1 MTVPPKLVDRLA
13 EAFRSG
19 PLTAAVLHKGEIAF
33 MGSVKECMMFK
44 LSNPNIPRF
53 KLVYLK
59 KVFEAD
65 KAEV

>member
-1 MTVPPKLVDRLA
+1 MTVTRKITDQLA
-13 EAFRSG
+13 ESFREG
-19 PLTAAVLHKGEIAF
+19 PLTACILYKGDIAF
-33 MGSVKECMMFK
+33 MGSVRECMMFK
-44 LSNPNIPRF
+44 LSNPRIPRF